1 MSIKILGGFA
11 RGQILVV
18 PKGNLIRPTSVMLRR
33 RIYDYFQDL
42 DGHIFLD
49 LCAGS
54 GAMGFEAWSRGAS
67 RVYLNEVSKHVLK
80 TLEDNRENL
89 LVKNHHKKTGE
100 IHISNIPAEKFI
112 RQFKTIY
119 QNFTQE
125 QKKQTI
131 IFLDPPYAVK
141 SVYFDVVKELVGNT
155 DGNLDEESWY
165 FGQLWIE
172 SDPKKGIP
180 STAWGDY
187 KLIPAKLFEQGESYI
202 FVTIFPQ
209 S

>member
-1 MSIKILGGFA
+1 MSIKIRGGFA
-11 RGQILVV
+11 RGQVLTDL
-18 PKGNLIRPTSVMLRR
+18 KGDTIRPTSVMLRR
-33 RIYDYFQDL
+33 RIYDFFQDL
-42 DGHIFLD
+42 ESFYFLD

-54 GAMGFEAWSRGAS
+54 GAMGFEAWSRGAT

-89 LVKNHHKKTGE
+89 LVKNHHKKSGE
-100 IHISNIPAEKFI
+100 IKVSNSPAEKFI
-112 RQFKTIY
+112 REFKRDY
-119 QNFTQE
+119 QKFDEE

-131 IFLDPPYAVK
+131 IFLDPPYSLK
-141 SVYFDVVKELVGNT
+141 SIYFDVVKELIGST
-155 DGNLDEESWY
+155 EGDPWY

-180 STAWGDY
+180 SSGWSDY
-187 KLIPAKLFEQGESYI
+187 KLKPTKIFEQGENYI

>member
-11 RGQILVV
+11 RGQLLSV

-33 RIYDYFQDL
+33 RVFDFFQNL
-42 DGHIFLD
+42 DGYCFVD

-54 GAMGFEAWSRGAS
+54 GGMGFEAWSRGATS
-67 RVYLNEVSKHVLK
+67 VYFNEVNKHVLHV
-80 TLEDNRENL
+80 LESNRENL
-89 LVKNHHKKTGE
+89 LLKNDHKNPGK
-100 IHISNIPAEKFI
+100 IKISNFPAEKFI
-112 RQFKTIY
+112 RKFKEEY
-119 QNFTQE
+119 LLFNE
-125 QKKQTI
+125 DQKKETI
-131 IFLDPPYAVK
+131 IFLDPPYSLK
-141 SVYFDVVKELVGNT
+141 NLYFDVVKEITG
-155 DGNLDEESWY
+155 DADKEEPWY

-180 STAWGDY
+180 STTWADY
-187 KLIPAKLFEQGESYI
+187 HLETTKLFEQSENYI

>member
-11 RGQILVV
+11 RGQVLEV
-18 PKGNLIRPTSVMLRR
+18 PKGDFIRPTSVMLRR
-33 RIYDYFQDL
+33 RIYDFFQDL
-42 DGHIFLD
+42 NGFSFVDI
-49 LCAGS
+49 CAGS

-80 TLEDNRENL
+80 TLERNREDL
-89 LVKNHHKKTGE
+89 LIKNHHKNPGE
-100 IHISNIPAEKFI
+100 IKISNSPAEKFVGL
-112 RQFKTIY
+112 FKKTY
-119 QNFTQE
+119 MGFSPE
-125 QKKQTI
+125 EKKETI
-131 IFLDPPYAVK
+131 IFLDPPYSLK
-141 SVYFDVVKELVGNT
+141 NIYYDVLKELLPKEN
-155 DGNLDEESWY
+155 EEPWY

-180 STAWGDY
+180 SSTWHDY
-187 KLIPAKLFEQGESYI
+187 KLETTKLFEQGENYI

>member
-11 RGQILVV
+11 RGQVLTVQ
-18 PKGNLIRPTSVMLRR
+18 KGDTIRPTSIMLRR
-33 RIYDYFQDL
+33 RIYDFFQDL
-42 DGHIFLD
+42 EGFYFLD

-89 LVKNHHKKTGE
+89 LIKNHHKKSGE
-100 IHISNIPAEKFI
+100 IKVSNAPAEKFI
-112 RQFKTIY
+112 REFKRDY
-119 QNFTQE
+119 QKFDEE

-131 IFLDPPYAVK
+131 IFLDPPYSLK
-141 SVYFDVVKELVGNT
+141 SIYFDVVSELIGSA
-155 DGNLDEESWY
+155 EEDPWY

-180 STAWGDY
+180 RNGWSDY
-187 KLIPAKLFEQGESYI
+187 NLKASKLFEQGENYI

>member
-11 RGQILVV
+11 RGQFLSV
-18 PKGNLIRPTSVMLRR
+18 PKGDIIRPTSIMLRR

-42 DGHIFLD
+42 DGHVFVD

-67 RVYLNEVSKHVLK
+67 RVYLNEVNRHVLK
-80 TLEDNRENL
+80 TLEENRENL
-89 LVKNHHKKTGE
+89 LIKNHHKKTGE
-100 IHISNIPAEKFI
+100 IICSNTPAEKFI
-112 RQFKTIY
+112 RDFKTKY
-119 QNFTQE
+119 LDFSE
-125 QKKQTI
+125 LQKSETV
-131 IFLDPPYAVK
+131 IFLDPPYSMKNIYAE
-141 SVYFDVVKELVGNT
+141 VVKVMI
-155 DGNLDEESWY
+155 EEPWY

-172 SDPKKGIP
+172 SDPRKGIP
-180 STAWGDY
+180 SSAWGDS
-187 KLIPAKLFEQGESYI
+187 KLKGFKLFEQGESYI